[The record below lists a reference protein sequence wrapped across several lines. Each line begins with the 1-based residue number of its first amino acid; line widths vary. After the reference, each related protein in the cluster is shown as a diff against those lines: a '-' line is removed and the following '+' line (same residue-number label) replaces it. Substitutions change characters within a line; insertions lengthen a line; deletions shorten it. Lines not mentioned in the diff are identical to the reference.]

1 MTSKARAILLSSAL
15 TVFLL
20 LVIDQISCFIDSC
33 EADDNIFNVVF
44 FGLPLL
50 IAYLVLAWS
59 VIFPSM
65 LFVRHKLGLFGSAFV
80 ISLFF
85 SILLACFFISKS
97 TANLFFYEA
106 QHAFTWFTIPWFFG
120 GLVALSNWPNPS
132 FKRDA

>member
-1 MTSKARAILLSSAL
+1 MTSKARAIFLSSSV

-33 EADDNIFNVVF
+33 EADDNIIRVAF

-50 IAYLVLAWS
+50 MTYLVISWS

-65 LFVRHKLGLFGSAFV
+65 LFVRHKLGLYGSAFV
-80 ISLFF
+80 LSLFF
-85 SILLACFFISKS
+85 SILLSCFFISKS

-106 QHAFTWFTIPWFFG
+106 QHAFTWFTIPWFLG
-120 GLVALSNWPNPS
+120 GLVALSNWPNP
-132 FKRDA
+132 FKRDD